1 MCICV
6 NNEINKFRRCQ
17 RVKVLRKN
25 IFHFNKVQESVLS
38 VHNMTSC
45 FPWSQRM
52 EPFFF
57 LSPGISQMCSWS
69 CLDLDLSH
77 FLHRGKNLRGVQRA
91 TGLTQN
97 SWFLLK
103 LLSDLP
109 VSPPQRHQTAD
120 LSSVLLRL
128 KSQDVAFGEVELLV
142 RHPEVPQVPEYP
154 EDEAEEDQQR
164 PGQHEEVPEAQRCE
178 DPEEEEDEADDVHD
192 HSQREEEGGGL
203 PLLHGRAGWVGRRLE
218 VWQERVS
225 RVKCSPVM
233 WIALFHASHFPHS
246 SRLSGKT
253 GIQPQWR
260 AELQLAVTRSIFIPV
275 QDRLVLHL
283 SWH

>member
-1 MCICV
+1 M
-6 NNEINKFRRCQ
+6 
-17 RVKVLRKN
+17 
-25 IFHFNKVQESVLS
+25 
-38 VHNMTSC
+38 
-45 FPWSQRM
+45 
-52 EPFFF
+52 
-57 LSPGISQMCSWS
+57 
-69 CLDLDLSH
+69 
-77 FLHRGKNLRGVQRA
+77 
-91 TGLTQN
+91 
-97 SWFLLK
+97 LK

-203 PLLHGRAGWVGRRLE
+203 PLLHGRAG
-218 VWQERVS
+218 
-225 RVKCSPVM
+225 
-233 WIALFHASHFPHS
+233 
-246 SRLSGKT
+246 
-253 GIQPQWR
+253 
-260 AELQLAVTRSIFIPV
+260 
-275 QDRLVLHL
+275 
-283 SWH
+283 